1 MSECPKT
8 ISKIGLMR
16 RVHVVHPGTQ
26 RGFRVAR
33 ILAQHGRLGLFCTT
47 IAFQPSSPLAK
58 FFPARSLEGIPPP
71 KVRRWEQWREWVNVI
86 GSRLPGYGLWKDR
99 WWLARNRAFGK
110 SVGREVGLR
119 GDLLYGFDT
128 SSHEMFVRGK
138 QRGLKCVLDQSIV
151 HTAAAERMLAEI
163 ARHRPQYA
171 GSLEWK
177 PYSAEEIER
186 RRQEVQL
193 ADLIVCP
200 SAHVRDSVIEAG
212 CAPIKA
218 TIVPSGIDLDYF
230 SPGPGPASS
239 SFRVLF
245 AGHVSQRKG
254 VGTLL
259 EAWKAAALSNA
270 ELIIAGSLPAGFDWR
285 PHLSPNV
292 RLAGHQTRSELRDLY
307 QTCHCLAFPTMI
319 EGLANVVL
327 EAMACGCCVVTTPA
341 SGVGDW
347 LKNGENGIL
356 LHPQNIEAW
365 AETLRRLAADPSVA
379 ERLGRAGVRTAQN
392 FSLKSYGER
401 LMRVLDELLK

>member
-1 MSECPKT
+1 MAKQPKT
-8 ISKIGLMR
+8 ISQISLMR
-16 RVHVVHPGTQ
+16 RVHVAHPGTQ

-33 ILAQHGRLGLFCTT
+33 IVAQNGRLGFFCTT
-47 IAFQPSSPLAK
+47 IAFRSSSALAK
-58 FFPARSLEGIPPP
+58 FFPARSLEGIPPA
-71 KVRRWEQWREWVNVI
+71 KVRQWEQWREWVNVI
-86 GSRLPGYGLWKDR
+86 GARLPGYGFWKDR

-110 SVGREVGLR
+110 PVGREVGTR

-128 SSHEMFVRGK
+128 SSCEMFVRGK
-138 QRGLKCVLDQSIV
+138 RRGLRCVLDQSIV
-151 HTAAAERMLAEI
+151 HTVAAERVLAEI

-186 RRQEVQL
+186 RRQEIQL

-200 SAHVRDSVIEAG
+200 SAHVRDSVIETG
-212 CAPIKA
+212 CAAVKA
-218 TIVPSGIDLDYF
+218 KIVPFGIDLDYF
-230 SPGPGPASS
+230 GPGPGLPPSPL
-239 SFRVLF
+239 RVLF
-245 AGHVSQRKG
+245 AGHATQRKG
-254 VGTLL
+254 LGYLL
-259 EAWKAAALSNA
+259 EAWKAAALSGA
-270 ELIIAGSLPAGFDWR
+270 ELTIAGSLPAGFDWR

-292 RLAGHQTRSELRDLY
+292 RLAGHRTRSELRDLY
-307 QTCHCLAFPTMI
+307 QTCHILAFPTML
-319 EGLANVVL
+319 EGQANVVL

-356 LHPQNIEAW
+356 LQPQNVEAW
-365 AETLRRLAADPSVA
+365 AETLRRLASDPA
-379 ERLGRAGVRTAQN
+379 ETERLGRAGVDTAQN